1 MYSCWSQKCC
11 FNEVGETGDDASD
24 ATSHSIDSNQADWAL
39 ASDEAM
45 NGTK

>member
-1 MYSCWSQKCC
+1 MTSLWY
-11 FNEVGETGDDASD
+11 FTTNEAGETGDDAYD